1 MDFSREDF
9 AEGLFE
15 VVEVSTAKYDC
26 SILVE
31 CIALKAVFQVFI
43 YFRVLESSGFGKAD
57 QFWKWRKVYF
67 VFGIYFSRRLCNFSP
82 AIVTGVAVTRIRF
95 CIS

>member
-1 MDFSREDF
+1 MTEGAFVAVYKVDFSREDF

-31 CIALKAVFQVFI
+31 CITLKAVFQI
-43 YFRVLESSGFGKAD
+43 L
-57 QFWKWRKVYF
+57 
-67 VFGIYFSRRLCNFSP
+67 I
-82 AIVTGVAVTRIRF
+82 
-95 CIS
+95 

>member
-1 MDFSREDF
+1 MTEGAFVAVYEMDFSREDF

-57 QFWKWRKVYF
+57 QFWKRSQIYF
-67 VFGIYFSRRLCNFSP
+67 VLFVNPFQK
-82 AIVTGVAVTRIRF
+82 AV
-95 CIS
+95 